1 MSWKSLTDVYLQE
14 AAGKSIPKLPRQQV
28 VLEDDQRQLFRTVKS
43 GKNKGDEVTVSDKDQ
58 MSGKFDVD
66 DKKKLKLDKEDI
78 AAFDALSYEDQIRV
92 KKYIEGKANRD
103 IINTS
108 LDGSDD
114 DLDEVYRILM
124 SSNMSSSDIETV
136 VRDVNANKAVDSK
149 KLSTVGNYTPLEIFT
164 DETNWEAYQQLMPV
178 GVGKLQQGPGEVAFA
193 MLSKDV
199 DEQTKGDI
207 SINGEIYE
215 LKVNGG
221 RISDKAGPVPEKIKN
236 ILSKY
241 LGGNVMTYFESMQSL
256 STKKFVDLFVNKA
269 KAEDIETDDMVRD
282 IYSEILNP
290 EYAEKMVKAYQG
302 DKVNYENVINA
313 FKEHSFDYYKSTKT
327 GGSGAWNK
335 LIGINTAH
343 NNGSIAVIETGEQF
357 ANTPMETVNP
367 AIVRTKSG
375 ARENYIE
382 FRPLQG

>member
-1 MSWKSLTDVYLQE
+1 MSWKSLTDIYLQE
-14 AAGKSIPKLPRQQV
+14 AAGRGVPKLPRQQV
-28 VLEDDQRQLFRTVKS
+28 VFEDDQRQLFRPVQS
-43 GKNKGDEVTVSDKDQ
+43 GKNKGKEVTVSDKDQ

-108 LDGSDD
+108 LDGSDG

-124 SSNMSSSDIETV
+124 SSNMSSNDIESV

-149 KLSTVGNYTPLEIFT
+149 KLSTVGNYAPLEIFT
-164 DETNWEAYQQLMPV
+164 DEANWEAYQQLMPV

-221 RISDKAGPVPEKIKN
+221 RISDKAGPNPERIKN

-241 LGGNVMTYFESMQSL
+241 LGNQAMGYFESMQSL
-256 STKKFVDLFVNKA
+256 STKKFVDLFINKA
-269 KAEDIETDDMVRD
+269 KAEGIETDEMVEE

-302 DKVNYENVINA
+302 NKVDYENVIKA

-327 GGSGAWNK
+327 DGAGAWDK

-343 NNGSIAVIETGEQF
+343 SNGSIAVIETGDQF
-357 ANTPMETVNP
+357 ANTPMETANP